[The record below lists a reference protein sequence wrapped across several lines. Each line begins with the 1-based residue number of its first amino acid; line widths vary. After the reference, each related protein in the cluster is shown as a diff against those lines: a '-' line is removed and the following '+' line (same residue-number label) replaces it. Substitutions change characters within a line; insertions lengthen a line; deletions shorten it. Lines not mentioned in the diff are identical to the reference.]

1 MSVSLAP
8 NWAITNAPAYGHLG
22 WYNEEDQG
30 VAYHWGNNMTK
41 PIVQSVT
48 FKASP
53 EELFEIFTDS
63 KKHSAATGAK
73 ASTSAKAGAKFTAFE
88 GMLSGR
94 NLLVIPGRMIV
105 QAWRASHW
113 KDCDLD
119 SILVLNFSN
128 TPGGGRIDLVHAGVP
143 QHDHQGVTKGWPLYY
158 WEPSKA
164 YLKGRSARG

>member
-73 ASTSAKAGAKFTAFE
+73 ASTSAKAPGDSRPHDRPSLASLPLE
-88 GMLSGR
+88 GLRPRLNSG
-94 NLLVIPGRMIV
+94 LELFQDAGRR
-105 QAWRASHW
+105 Q
-113 KDCDLD
+113 
-119 SILVLNFSN
+119 N
-128 TPGGGRIDLVHAGVP
+128 
-143 QHDHQGVTKGWPLYY
+143 
-158 WEPSKA
+158 
-164 YLKGRSARG
+164 